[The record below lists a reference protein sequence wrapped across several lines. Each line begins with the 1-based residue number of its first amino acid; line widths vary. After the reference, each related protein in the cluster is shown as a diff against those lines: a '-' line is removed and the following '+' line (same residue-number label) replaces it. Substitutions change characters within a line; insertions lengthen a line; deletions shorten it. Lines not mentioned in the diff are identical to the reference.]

1 VALFHLAVKV
11 VSRST
16 GRSVVAAAA
25 YRAGAALTDER
36 QGLTPDYSR
45 RGDVRETIIL
55 APENAPAWARDRQA
69 LWTAVDAAEKRKDA
83 QTAREVEVALPRE
96 LTVPQQRDL
105 LRTFVQTAF
114 VARGM
119 VADVAIHEGHRPAE
133 PNPHA
138 HILLTTRT
146 LTPDGF
152 GPKNR
157 DWNAKDLLVS
167 WRHQWEVDCNKAL
180 AAQGH
185 TARID
190 ARSLADQG
198 LDRRPTVHEGPAVR
212 QMERRGHPTERGAW
226 NRVVAEYNQVMI
238 DLAAVRAAR
247 DQLRPA
253 VAAQRDQ
260 ARRQHGW
267 TPEEIATWHRIQQ
280 QQQSLGQALTQALQA
295 LAVDPLVLSL
305 AQVPDPA
312 AAFAAQWRDAD
323 GRTLAALAAQGD
335 RTRDYAGEVQHWA
348 QQIARA
354 RQDVARSHTFFGR
367 LFHAD
372 RLRAARQHLAAQE
385 AHLARVRQ
393 DAAVYQEHV
402 QRAQQ
407 AAQAVDTAWQALQP
421 TVAQTRTALATA
433 RTVGTLAILAR
444 LHAANRPHPAWAQPA
459 FHRQLVAE
467 ARTVSARILMQRGGD
482 WRTPDVVTRFL
493 EQIPPALQAVQA
505 ERRATASRDAAMR
518 ARRAPDRPPSK
529 SPEDELEL

>member
-1 VALFHLAVKV
+1 
-11 VSRST
+11 
-16 GRSVVAAAA
+16 
-25 YRAGAALTDER
+25 
-36 QGLTPDYSR
+36 
-45 RGDVRETIIL
+45 
-55 APENAPAWARDRQA
+55 
-69 LWTAVDAAEKRKDA
+69 
-83 QTAREVEVALPRE
+83 
-96 LTVPQQRDL
+96 
-105 LRTFVQTAF
+105 
-114 VARGM
+114 
-119 VADVAIHEGHRPAE
+119 
-133 PNPHA
+133 
-138 HILLTTRT
+138 
-146 LTPDGF
+146 
-152 GPKNR
+152 
-157 DWNAKDLLVS
+157 
-167 WRHQWEVDCNKAL
+167 
-180 AAQGH
+180 
-185 TARID
+185 
-190 ARSLADQG
+190 
-198 LDRRPTVHEGPAVR
+198 
-212 QMERRGHPTERGAW
+212 MERRGHPTERGAW